1 VEGKFGMMNLAQ
13 IAGLFA
19 GALLTLYAVRT
30 IRVWLALRGLLELP
44 NLVQI
49 RRIKRPSVQ

>member
-1 VEGKFGMMNLAQ
+1 MMNIAAE

-19 GALLTLYAVRT
+19 GALLSLYAVRT

-49 RRIKRPSVQ
+49 RRIKKPSVR

>member
-1 VEGKFGMMNLAQ
+1 MMHFAE
-13 IAGLFA
+13 IAGLSA

-49 RRIKRPSVQ
+49 RRVKKRSVE

>member
-1 VEGKFGMMNLAQ
+1 MHYAT
-13 IAGLFA
+13 IAGLSA
-19 GALLTLYAVRT
+19 GVLLAFYAART

-49 RRIKRPSVQ
+49 RRIKRPSVP